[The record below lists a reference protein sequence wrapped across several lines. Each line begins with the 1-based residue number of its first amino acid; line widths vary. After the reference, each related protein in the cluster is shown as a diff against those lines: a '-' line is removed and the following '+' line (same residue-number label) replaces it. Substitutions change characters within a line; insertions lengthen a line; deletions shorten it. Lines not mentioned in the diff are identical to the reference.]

1 VEAGAEREGKARLRE
16 AVVEVMYGAV
26 PVPVPV
32 PLLLARRSIPDVG
45 FGT

>member
-26 PVPVPV
+26 PVPVP
-32 PLLLARRSIPDVG
+32 LLLARRSIPDVG